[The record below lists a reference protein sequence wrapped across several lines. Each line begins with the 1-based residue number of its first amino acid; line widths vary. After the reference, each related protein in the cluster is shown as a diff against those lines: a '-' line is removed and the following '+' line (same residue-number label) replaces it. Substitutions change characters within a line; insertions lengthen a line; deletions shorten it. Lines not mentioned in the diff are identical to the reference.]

1 MARPAPSASPAIEIP
16 PRPHARHVP
25 RGRRPVV
32 ARERLP
38 WRTTMTGR
46 HASADPNWDADGRI
60 GAWHPS
66 PILLRMGGMEEP
78 EPLPHGLEQ
87 IEAIVERLHR
97 LLMDLQDVN
106 RANYP
111 PSSEHPG
118 PLHSRFTAPIAD
130 TLNPHPPLSHSP
142 QPLTHHL

>member
-1 MARPAPSASPAIEIP
+1 
-16 PRPHARHVP
+16 
-25 RGRRPVV
+25 
-32 ARERLP
+32 
-38 WRTTMTGR
+38 MTGR

-111 PSSEHPG
+111 PGAWHPG
-118 PLHSRFTAPIAD
+118 PLHSRFIESIDGMLEAE
-130 TLNPHPPLSHSP
+130 LPLIQAVQALKAEQRRRLRRPS
-142 QPLTHHL
+142 